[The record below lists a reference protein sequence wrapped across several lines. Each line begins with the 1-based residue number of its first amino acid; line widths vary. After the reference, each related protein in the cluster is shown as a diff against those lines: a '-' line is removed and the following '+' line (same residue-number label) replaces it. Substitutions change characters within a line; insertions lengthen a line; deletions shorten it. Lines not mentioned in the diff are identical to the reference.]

1 MRELSLPEA
10 IGEAQREEMRRDGR
24 VLLIGEDVS
33 RNLLGTTAGLL
44 EEFGPDRVMDAP
56 ISEAGFTGAAA
67 GAAMVGMRPIVDHG
81 IATFMYTAMDQL
93 VSIIAKSR
101 YLYGGQLSL
110 PLVIRCMMAY
120 DGSMA
125 AQHSDRPY
133 PLYMGIPGLKVIVPS
148 SPYDAKGLL
157 KAAIRDD
164 DPVMSFED
172 STLWTSTGPVPEEEY
187 VIPLGQASVKREG
200 SDVTAVAIAGAV
212 RHTLAAAEELAQEGV
227 SVEVIDPRTLVP
239 LDLDTILASVRKTGR
254 LVAIDVAHKTCSAAS
269 EISAS
274 VAEEAFDALE
284 APVLRVATP
293 DIQIP
298 FSPALEKGL
307 YPTPERIARAIR
319 RVMRGAVAG

>member
-1 MRELSLPEA
+1 VREISFPEA
-10 IGEAQREEMRRDGR
+10 IRDAQREEMRRDAR
-24 VLLIGEDVS
+24 VLLLGEDVS
-33 RNLLGTTAGLL
+33 RNLLGTAAGLL
-44 EEFGPDRVMDAP
+44 EEFGPDRVMDTP

-101 YLYGGQLSL
+101 YLYGGQLSV
-110 PLVIRCMMAY
+110 PIVIRCMMAY
-120 DGSMA
+120 DGSMG

-133 PLYMGIPGLKVIVPS
+133 PLYMGVPGLKVIVPS

-172 STLWTSTGPVPEEEY
+172 STLWASTGPVPEGEY
-187 VIPLGQASVKREG
+187 LIPLGEACVKREG
-200 SDVTAVAIAGAV
+200 SDVTAVAIGGAV
-212 RHTLAAAEELAQEGV
+212 RHTLAVAEALAQEGI
-227 SVEVIDPRTLVP
+227 SVEVIDPRSLVP
-239 LDLDTILASVRKTGR
+239 LDLDTILASVRKTHR

-284 APVLRVATP
+284 GPILRVATP

-307 YPTPERIARAIR
+307 YPTRERIARAIR
-319 RVMRGAVAG
+319 QAMRGAQ

>member
-1 MRELSLPEA
+1 MREISFPEA
-10 IGEAQREEMRRDGR
+10 IGEAQREEMRREVR

-33 RNLLGTTAGLL
+33 RNLLGTAAGLL
-44 EEFGPDRVMDAP
+44 EEFGPDRVMDTP

-67 GAAMVGMRPIVDHG
+67 GAAMVGMRPVVDHG

-110 PLVIRCMMAY
+110 PIVIRCMMTY
-120 DGSMA
+120 DSSMA

-133 PLYMGIPGLKVIVPS
+133 PLYMSVPGLKVIVPS

-172 STLWTSTGPVPEEEY
+172 STLWACTGPVPEEEY
-187 VIPLGQASVKREG
+187 LIPFGQAAVKRVG
-200 SDVTAVAIAGAV
+200 SDVTAVAIGGAV
-212 RHTLAAAEELAQEGV
+212 RHTLAAAEELTREGI

-274 VAEEAFDALE
+274 VAEEAFDALR
-284 APVLRVATP
+284 APILRVATP

-307 YPTPERIARAIR
+307 YPTRERIARAIR
-319 RVMRGAVAG
+319 QVMRGVMAP